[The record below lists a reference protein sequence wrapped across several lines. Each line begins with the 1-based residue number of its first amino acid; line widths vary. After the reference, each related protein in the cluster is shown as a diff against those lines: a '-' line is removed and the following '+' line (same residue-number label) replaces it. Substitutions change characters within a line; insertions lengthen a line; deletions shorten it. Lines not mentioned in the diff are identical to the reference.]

1 MATEIKD
8 CDGGIG
14 NIIESRGVVSD
25 REFIG
30 TLKEHLSDEDG
41 KFRDYQ
47 YILIDHSEVTKMNIT
62 SETIESIAGLV
73 AETSSVNPDTIL
85 AMVAYVSIEANMDLL
100 NRISK
105 MYKLFSYHSC
115 WESRLF
121 RTKPTA
127 VRWIRERVRDKF
139 GTDDLTFS

>member
-1 MATEIKD
+1 MPTEIKD
-8 CDGGIG
+8 SDGGIG
-14 NIIESRGVVSD
+14 NIIESRGVISD
-25 REFIG
+25 QELINTF
-30 TLKEHLSDEDG
+30 KAHLSDVDG

-62 SETIESIAGLV
+62 NETVESIAGLV
-73 AETSSVNPDTIL
+73 ADTSNANPDTIL
-85 AMVAYVSIEANMDLL
+85 AMVAYVSIEANMGLL
-100 NRISK
+100 DRISK
-105 MYKLFSYHSC
+105 MYKLFIYHSC

-139 GTDDLTFS
+139 GTDNLTFN